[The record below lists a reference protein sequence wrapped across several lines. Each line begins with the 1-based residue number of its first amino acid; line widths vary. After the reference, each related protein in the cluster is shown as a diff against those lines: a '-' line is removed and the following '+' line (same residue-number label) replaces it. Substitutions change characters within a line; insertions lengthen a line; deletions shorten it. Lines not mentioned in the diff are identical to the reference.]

1 MINNNAEIYES
12 YNELGL
18 EDIDSIV
25 ANRLETEDDMSSAD
39 IIVSVATGKVII
51 YTTFA
56 LAVITLLGFG
66 IFEIKKRV
74 LIKKEN
80 E

>member
-18 EDIDSIV
+18 EDIDSIP
-25 ANRLETEDDMSSAD
+25 ANRLESEDDMSSAD

-56 LAVITLLGFG
+56 LAVITLLGLG
-66 IFEIKKRV
+66 IFAIKKHV
-74 LIKKEN
+74 LNRKN
-80 E
+80 

>member
-1 MINNNAEIYES
+1 
-12 YNELGL
+12 
-18 EDIDSIV
+18 
-25 ANRLETEDDMSSAD
+25 MSNAD
-39 IIVSVATGKVII
+39 IIVSVAKGKVII

-80 E
+80 